1 MSALGLRI
9 FDKAIKDANI
19 WLDELMDLL
28 DWDDKQ
34 RAYRLLRSTLHV
46 LRDRLQVNE
55 AVHFAAE
62 LPTFIRGIYYEGWQ
76 PARPRS
82 KYKRADEFVEAVEA
96 AFETDPNADPVATVR
111 AVFSVISAHISAGEI
126 GDIKSGLTE
135 DIRRLWPAEATA
147 EQ

>member
-19 WLDELMDLL
+19 WLDELMDIL

-34 RAYRLLRSTLHV
+34 RAYRLLRSALHV
-46 LRDRLQVNE
+46 LRDRLQINE

-62 LPTFIRGIYYEGWQ
+62 LPIFIRGIYYEGWQ

-82 KYKRADEFVEAVEA
+82 DHKNADEFVAAVEA
-96 AFETDPNADPVATVR
+96 AFDTDPNADPEGTVR
-111 AVFSVISAHISAGEI
+111 AVFSVISAHVSAGEI
-126 GDIKSGLTE
+126 GDIKSCLPEG
-135 DIRRLWPAEATA
+135 IRRLWPVEEVA
-147 EQ
+147 Q